1 MLVSPLMFFPL
12 FYVVL
17 AAAMAYGGLSRWRAG
32 WIHGW
37 QLALSLLLKL
47 VPIAAFAYAWWWNAA
62 TRDDVGAYLMFAATA
77 LAATVLGV
85 AWFFFD
91 LLGLGV
97 WRTDGGPAPESKPG
111 GSVKASGAKP
121 KAKPPAA
128 KSKAD
133 R

>member
-12 FYVVL
+12 LYVVL
-17 AAAMAYGGLSRWRAG
+17 AAAMAYGVFQRWRGG
-32 WIHGW
+32 WIRAW

-47 VPIAAFAYAWWWNAA
+47 VPMVAFAYAWWWNAA
-62 TRDDVGAYLMFAATA
+62 TSDDVGAYLMFAATA
-77 LAATVLGV
+77 VAATVLGA

-97 WRTDGGPAPESKPG
+97 WRKDVRPAGTSEPRPTAKKP
-111 GSVKASGAKP
+111 ATKP
-121 KAKPPAA
+121 KPKGAA
-128 KSKAD
+128 KAK

>member
-12 FYVVL
+12 LYVVL
-17 AAAMAYGGLSRWRAG
+17 AVAMAYGVLKRWRAG

-47 VPIAAFAYAWWWNAA
+47 VPITAFAYAWWWNAA
-62 TRDDVGAYLMFAATA
+62 TKDDVGAYFMFAATA
-77 LAATVLGV
+77 VAATVLGV

-97 WRTDGGPAPESKPG
+97 WRKDVGPAGKSEPQRTAKKP
-111 GSVKASGAKP
+111 AEKP
-121 KAKPPAA
+121 TPKGKAKT
-128 KSKAD
+128 KQ
-133 R
+133 